1 MRPITLVRT
10 LVSDPPLK
18 AFRVTYPG
26 LYIGGNAVVLA
37 RDEEEAKELVKAD
50 SRTLGWLTRNI
61 VVTEVGNV
69 LTPAVLY
76 NNNGDY

>member
-26 LYIGGNAVVLA
+26 IYIGGNAVVLA
-37 RDEEEAKELVKAD
+37 RDEKEAKELVKTD
-50 SRTLGWLTRNI
+50 SRTIGWGRAI

-69 LTPAVLY
+69 FTPTVLY